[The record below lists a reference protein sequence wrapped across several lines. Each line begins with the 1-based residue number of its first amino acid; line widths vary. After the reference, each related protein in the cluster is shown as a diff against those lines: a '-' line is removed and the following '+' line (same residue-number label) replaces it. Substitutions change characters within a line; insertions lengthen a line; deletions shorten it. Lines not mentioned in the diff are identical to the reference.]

1 MVRKASETYG
11 ILGQI
16 ILNPIW
22 GRRFFNF
29 PPSQIKISLSQI
41 VFALSLLERRDP
53 MPRRARQESA
63 TGIYHVM
70 TRGLNKLPI
79 FKQEREKTRIVNII
93 RENIPKY
100 NVEIYAYC
108 IMPNHLH
115 LLIKSEIN
123 ELASFMAKILAAYAQ
138 YYNFK
143 HNRIGYVFQD
153 RYKSQCIEQESY
165 FWNCLRYI
173 HLNPL
178 KEKCLETLLDNKH
191 NSFAEFYYVKKDII
205 HEKAF
210 EMLRKRFPSNWQFAD
225 FHNMENRDV
234 FVDVSEDIF
243 QNNLKIA
250 KQILKEL
257 QLQYGFAMEEILD
270 YAESRKN
277 FENKLSEVLNVSMKK
292 VREVEMSI
300 RKDLKGT
307 G

>member
-1 MVRKASETYG
+1 
-11 ILGQI
+11 
-16 ILNPIW
+16 
-22 GRRFFNF
+22 
-29 PPSQIKISLSQI
+29 
-41 VFALSLLERRDP
+41 
-53 MPRRARQESA
+53 MPRKARQESA
-63 TGIYHVM
+63 TGMYHVM

-79 FKQEREKTRIVNII
+79 FKQEREKTRIINII
-93 RENIPKY
+93 RENLSKY

-108 IMPNHLH
+108 IMPNHFH
-115 LLIKSEIN
+115 LLIKSEIH

-178 KEKCLETLLDNKH
+178 KEKSLEILLKNKH

-210 EMLRKRFPSNWQFAD
+210 EIQRKRFPTTWQFSD

-234 FVDVSEDIF
+234 FVDVSEDVF
-243 QNNLKIA
+243 QNNLRIA

-270 YAESRKN
+270 YVESRRN
-277 FENKLSEVLNVSMKK
+277 FENILSKVLNISMKK
-292 VREVEMSI
+292 VEEVEKSI
-300 RKDLKGT
+300 RRDLKGT